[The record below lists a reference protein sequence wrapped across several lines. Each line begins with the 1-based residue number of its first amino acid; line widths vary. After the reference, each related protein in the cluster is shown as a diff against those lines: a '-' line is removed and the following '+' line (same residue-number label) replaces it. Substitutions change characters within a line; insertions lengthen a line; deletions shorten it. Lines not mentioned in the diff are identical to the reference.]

1 MSESEA
7 VPIHP
12 VAPRLKAGSKIP
24 HIGPDLAAYKA
35 AHAETLGHESD
46 KWWRKVNSCNHLF
59 ACLNHRCDGLDGP
72 PNVALGSPI
81 PNRAFRWI

>member
-12 VAPRLKAGSKIP
+12 VAPRLAAGSKVP
-24 HIGPDLAAYKA
+24 HVGPDLAAYKA

-46 KWWRKVNSCNHLF
+46 KWWRKVS
-59 ACLNHRCDGLDGP
+59 ACTESLKYLNH
-72 PNVALGSPI
+72 
-81 PNRAFRWI
+81 